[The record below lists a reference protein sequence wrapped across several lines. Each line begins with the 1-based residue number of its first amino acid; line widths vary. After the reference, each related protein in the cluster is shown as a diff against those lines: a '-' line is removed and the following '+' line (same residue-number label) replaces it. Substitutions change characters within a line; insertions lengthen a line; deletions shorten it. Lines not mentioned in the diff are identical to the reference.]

1 MEDKDLKKVSEVEE
15 TKSTEEIKE
24 TSQNEKEIEKEIKED
39 EELDNIIPKM
49 LNERKE
55 YENEELEEIKPSFK
69 EEKEEKNEKS
79 DSSKEEKQEEEK
91 SEETLKEEKKEKT
104 KIEETIEERRE
115 ELKSRLSSGMKNVK
129 KGKFNFKGLIML
141 IFVVTLLMSLPSI
154 MKSEKTTPTTTVSY
168 TEFVSN
174 VKDKKIDFVEE
185 REGYIYGY
193 YGSEENLQGYK
204 TRLITD
210 RLGHD
215 RELVK
220 ILEDNK
226 IKVESLPPHEMP
238 LLLSLLASWFPMLLL
253 IGVWVFMLGRMNKG
267 SGGPQIFNMGK
278 SKAKE
283 NGEEISNV
291 TFKDVAGIDEAKQ
304 ELKEVVQFLREP
316 EKFRKV
322 GAKIPKG
329 VLLLGSPG
337 TGKTLLA
344 KAVAGEAKVPFFS
357 MSGSEFV
364 EMFVGVGASRVRDLF
379 SKARKSAPCIV
390 FIDEIDAVGRKRGS
404 GQGGGNDEREQ
415 TLNQL
420 LVEMDGFG
428 TEETIIVLAA
438 TNRPDVLD
446 RALRRP
452 GRFDRQVFVDSP
464 DIKGRKEILEVH
476 ARGKKF
482 AKDVNFDTIAKKT
495 VGLVGADLAN
505 LLNEAAILAARDG
518 RQEITMADLEE
529 ASEKIEMG
537 PEKKSKVVPEH
548 EKIKTAYHE
557 AGHAVINY
565 LYLNDTDP
573 VHKVTII
580 PRGAAGGYTMAL
592 PEEDRHYYSK
602 EWFINKMKMCYGGR
616 AADELVS
623 NELTTGAS
631 QDIKVATSIA
641 HGIVTKYGMNEKFG
655 PILLDGTNEG
665 DVFQQKYY
673 SDVTGKEVDE
683 EIIKLVKETY
693 RETVQALIDNRDKLD
708 ALAMAL
714 CERETIMREEFEALM
729 RGEKLE
735 PLNKEDEGISV
746 DELID
751 ENLTIEEIK
760 NLSEEKNH
768 QNN

>member
-1 MEDKDLKKVSEVEE
+1 M
-15 TKSTEEIKE
+15 
-24 TSQNEKEIEKEIKED
+24 
-39 EELDNIIPKM
+39 
-49 LNERKE
+49 
-55 YENEELEEIKPSFK
+55 
-69 EEKEEKNEKS
+69 
-79 DSSKEEKQEEEK
+79 
-91 SEETLKEEKKEKT
+91 
-104 KIEETIEERRE
+104 
-115 ELKSRLSSGMKNVK
+115 ELKFQK
-129 KGKFNFKGLIML
+129 
-141 IFVVTLLMSLPSI
+141 
-154 MKSEKTTPTTTVSY
+154 
-168 TEFVSN
+168 EFY
-174 VKDKKIDFVEE
+174 F
-185 REGYIYGY
+185 
-193 YGSEENLQGYK
+193 
-204 TRLITD
+204 
-210 RLGHD
+210 LG
-215 RELVK
+215 
-220 ILEDNK
+220 N
-226 IKVESLPPHEMP
+226 
-238 LLLSLLASWFPMLLL
+238 
-253 IGVWVFMLGRMNKG
+253 
-267 SGGPQIFNMGK
+267 
-278 SKAKE
+278 
-283 NGEEISNV
+283 
-291 TFKDVAGIDEAKQ
+291 
-304 ELKEVVQFLREP
+304 
-316 EKFRKV
+316 
-322 GAKIPKG
+322 
-329 VLLLGSPG
+329 PG

-379 SKARKSAPCIV
+379 TKARKSAPCIV

-464 DIKGRKEILEVH
+464 DIKGRRQILEVH

-482 AKDVNFDTIAKKT
+482 AADVDFDTIAKKT

-537 PEKKSKVVPEH
+537 PEKKSKVVS
-548 EKIKTAYHE
+548 EKEKLKTAYHE

-565 LYLNDTDP
+565 LYMNDTDP

-580 PRGAAGGYTMAL
+580 PRGFAGGYTMSL
-592 PEEDRHYYSK
+592 PEEDRYYYSK
-602 EWFINKMKMCYGGR
+602 EWFINRMKMCYGGR

-623 NELTTGAS
+623 KELTTGAS

-641 HGIVTKYGMNEKFG
+641 QGIVTRYGMNEKFG

-665 DVFQQKYY
+665 DMFQQKYY
-673 SDVTGKEVDE
+673 SDATGKEVDE

-714 CERETIMREEFEALM
+714 CERETIMREDFEALM
-729 RGEKLE
+729 RGEKLK
-735 PLNKEDEGISV
+735 PLGNKKEE
-746 DELID
+746 
-751 ENLTIEEIK
+751 ENPGVEIPLDAVMDINPTIEELK
-760 NLSEEKNH
+760 NFSEEENK
-768 QNN
+768 

>member
-1 MEDKDLKKVSEVEE
+1 MEDKDLNNVSRDERKPDEGIGKDIE
-15 TKSTEEIKE
+15 TK
-24 TSQNEKEIEKEIKED
+24 
-39 EELDNIIPKM
+39 
-49 LNERKE
+49 
-55 YENEELEEIKPSFK
+55 
-69 EEKEEKNEKS
+69 
-79 DSSKEEKQEEEK
+79 
-91 SEETLKEEKKEKT
+91 EETLKETKKEKEN
-104 KIEETIEERRE
+104 KEEIKKEEE
-115 ELKSRLSSGMKNVK
+115 ISLENALKKRKEKLKQKFNQNKSPKK
-129 KGKFNFKGLIML
+129 KGKFNLKGILML
-141 IFVVTLLMSLPSI
+141 GFVVTMIMSVPSLFGT
-154 MKSEKTTPTTTVSY
+154 EEGVQTTSISY
-168 TEFVSN
+168 TQFIDHVNEE
-174 VKDKKIDFVEE
+174 KITSVDE
-185 REGYIYGY
+185 REGYVYGY
-193 YGSEENLQGYK
+193 FGEGENLKSYK
-204 TRLITD
+204 TRMITD
-210 RLGHD
+210 RLGQD
-215 RELVK
+215 QELVK
-220 ILEDNK
+220 VLENND
-226 IKVESLPPHEMP
+226 IGITSLPPQEMP

-253 IGVWVFMLGRMNKG
+253 IGVWVFMLGRANKG
-267 SGGPQIFNMGK
+267 GGGPQIFSMGK

-291 TFKDVAGIDEAKQ
+291 TFKDVAGINEAKH
-304 ELKEVVQFLREP
+304 ELQEVVEFLKEP

-329 VLLLGSPG
+329 VLLLGNPG
-337 TGKTLLA
+337 TGKTLLS

-379 SKARKSAPCIV
+379 AKARKAAPCII

-420 LVEMDGFG
+420 LVEMDGFS
-428 TEETIIVLAA
+428 TEETIIVIAA

-452 GRFDRQVFVDSP
+452 GRFDRQVFVDAP

-476 ARGKKF
+476 ARNKKF
-482 AKDVNFDTIAKKT
+482 ADDVDFETIAKKT

-505 LLNEAAILAARDG
+505 ILNEAAILAARVG
-518 RQEITMADLEE
+518 REEITMSDLEE
-529 ASEKIEMG
+529 ASEKVEMG
-537 PEKKSKVVPEH
+537 PEKKSKVVPEA
-548 EKIKTAYHE
+548 EKVKTAYHE

-573 VHKVTII
+573 VHKITII

-623 NELTTGAS
+623 KELTTGAS

-641 HGIVTKYGMNEKFG
+641 QGIVTRYGMNDKFG

-665 DVFQQKYY
+665 DMFQQKYY

-693 RETVQALIDNRDKLD
+693 KETLEALTTHRDKLD
-708 ALAMAL
+708 ALAIAL
-714 CERETIMREEFEALM
+714 CERETIMRNDFEKLM
-729 RGEKLE
+729 RGEKLDPIE
-735 PLNKEDEGISV
+735 ETKEEAI
-746 DELID
+746 E
-751 ENLTIEEIK
+751 ENVEEATNEEVITEETAEEIK
-760 NLSEEKNH
+760 EESQVVEEAVIVEEENSPEEKKY
-768 QNN
+768 